1 MATVLKD
8 AIKREQSQAR
18 LDTAECEHF
27 APKAKSKSFQ
37 RNLLLSIGGVFLLF
51 AICFSVYQY
60 QREKDY
66 KIDILHS
73 RLQMYNYEM
82 VQTLGE
88 DSLTDNR
95 LFHDYVERHQMEG
108 LRVSVIDLNG
118 RVILDSYDTNV
129 DSLGNHLQRKEIRQA
144 LQEGNGFDI
153 KRMSQSTHETYFYS
167 ATRFGNVIVRA
178 AVPYSVE
185 LTRSLQADD
194 TYIYFAIVLTLLLGV
209 ALYHITHRISRH
221 IGYLREFAVKAERG
235 EELDHELERRVP
247 DDELGDISHT
257 IIMLYW
263 KLRHSEEDKVRIK
276 RQLTQNAAHELK
288 TPAASIHGYLESILD
303 NPDMPE
309 DKRKH
314 FLERCFAQSERMNK
328 LLLDM
333 SALTKLDEMDD
344 SHSRNR
350 QEYHRVNVTQI
361 IQNVLDDTALQLHDK
376 GITPLLQMPRRMVND
391 QWSMVNVEVLGDASL
406 IYSIFRNLIDNAIA
420 YAAGAT
426 QLEITCHETES
437 EGRHFYEFAVSD
449 NGPGIEPQHL
459 EHIFERFYRI
469 DKGRSRKLGGT
480 GLGLAIVKNA
490 VAVHGGTTTACPTP
504 GGGLT
509 VRFTLAR
516 F

>member
-1 MATVLKD
+1 MATAL
-8 AIKREQSQAR
+8 
-18 LDTAECEHF
+18 
-27 APKAKSKSFQ
+27 KSKSFQ

-60 QREKDY
+60 KREKEY

-82 VQTLGE
+82 VQTVGK
-88 DSLTDNR
+88 DSMSCSR
-95 LFHDYVERHQMEG
+95 RFRDYVVHHQMEG
-108 LRVSVIDLNG
+108 LRVSVIDKEG
-118 RVILDSYDTNV
+118 RVIFDSYDTDV
-129 DSLGNHLQRKEIRQA
+129 EALGNHLQRTEIQQA
-144 LQEGNGFDI
+144 LREGSGYDI

-167 ATRFGNVIVRA
+167 ATRFDDVIVRA
-178 AVPYSVE
+178 AVPYSAE
-185 LTRSLQADD
+185 LTRSLQADN
-194 TYIYFAIVLTLLLGV
+194 TYIYYSGVLTLLLGIV
-209 ALYHITHRISRH
+209 LYYITHRISRH
-221 IGYLREFAVKAERG
+221 IGYLREFAVKAKEG
-235 EELDHELERRVP
+235 EKLDHELERRLP

-263 KLRHSEEDKVRIK
+263 KLRHSEEEKVRIK

-288 TPAASIHGYLESILD
+288 TPAASIHGYLESIID

-309 DKRKH
+309 DKKKH

-333 SALTKLDEMDD
+333 SALTKLDEIDD
-344 SHSRNR
+344 RSEAREAYR
-350 QEYHRVNVTQI
+350 PVDVLQI
-361 IQNVLDDTALQLHDK
+361 IQSALDDTALQLQEK
-376 GITPLLQMPRRMVND
+376 GIAPSLQLP
-391 QWSMVNVEVLGDASL
+391 QHVEVLGDQSL

-420 YAAGAT
+420 YATGAS
-426 QLEITCHETES
+426 LLSITCAEVEK
-437 EGRHFYEFAVSD
+437 EGRHFYEFIVSD
-449 NGPGIEPQHL
+449 NGQGVEAQHL
-459 EHIFERFYRI
+459 THLFERFYRV

-490 VAVHGGTTTACPTP
+490 VVAHGGQATALSTP

-509 VRFTLAR
+509 IRFTLAR

>member
-1 MATVLKD
+1 MATAL
-8 AIKREQSQAR
+8 
-18 LDTAECEHF
+18 
-27 APKAKSKSFQ
+27 KSKSFQ

-60 QREKDY
+60 KREKEY

-82 VQTLGE
+82 VQTVGK
-88 DSLTDNR
+88 DSMSCSR
-95 LFHDYVERHQMEG
+95 RFRDYVVHHQMEG
-108 LRVSVIDLNG
+108 LRVSVIDKEG
-118 RVILDSYDTNV
+118 RVIFDSYDTDV
-129 DSLGNHLQRKEIRQA
+129 EALGNHLQRTEIQQA
-144 LQEGNGFDI
+144 LREGSGYDI

-167 ATRFGNVIVRA
+167 ATRFDDVIVRA
-178 AVPYSVE
+178 AVPYSAE
-185 LTRSLQADD
+185 LTRSLQADN
-194 TYIYFAIVLTLLLGV
+194 TYIYYSGVLTLLLGIV
-209 ALYHITHRISRH
+209 LYYITHRISRH
-221 IGYLREFAVKAERG
+221 IGYLREFAVKAEEG
-235 EELDHELERRVP
+235 EKLDHELERRLP

-263 KLRHSEEDKVRIK
+263 KLRHSEEEKVRIK

-288 TPAASIHGYLESILD
+288 TPAASIHGYLESVID

-309 DKRKH
+309 DKKKH

-333 SALTKLDEMDD
+333 SALTKLDEIDD
-344 SHSRNR
+344 DRSEAR
-350 QEYHRVNVTQI
+350 QAYRPVDVLQI
-361 IQNVLDDTALQLHDK
+361 IQSALDDTALQLQEK
-376 GITPLLQMPRRMVND
+376 GIAPSLQLP
-391 QWSMVNVEVLGDASL
+391 QHVEVLGDQSL

-420 YAAGAT
+420 YATGAS
-426 QLEITCHETES
+426 LLSITCAEVEK
-437 EGRHFYEFAVSD
+437 EGRHFYEFIVSD
-449 NGPGIEPQHL
+449 NGQGVEAQHL
-459 EHIFERFYRI
+459 THLFERFYRV

-490 VAVHGGTTTACPTP
+490 VAAHGGQATALSTP

-509 VRFTLAR
+509 IRFTLAR

>member
-1 MATVLKD
+1 MDTVLKN
-8 AIKREQSQAR
+8 KSR
-18 LDTAECEHF
+18 
-27 APKAKSKSFQ
+27 SKSFQ
-37 RNLLLSIGGVFLLF
+37 SDLLLSLGGVFLLF
-51 AICFSVYQY
+51 AVCFSIYQY

-88 DSLTDNR
+88 DSLTNSQ
-95 LFHDYVERHQMEG
+95 LFHDYVERHQIEG
-108 LRVSVIDLNG
+108 LRVSVIDKEG
-118 RVILDSYDTNV
+118 QVIIDSYDTDI
-129 DSLGNHLQRKEIRQA
+129 DSLGNHLLRTEIQHA
-144 LQEGNGFDI
+144 LREGNGYDI
-153 KRMSQSTHETYFYS
+153 KRTSQSTHETYFYS
-167 ATRFGNVIVRA
+167 ATRFDDVIVRA
-178 AVPYSVE
+178 AVPYSAE
-185 LTRSLQADD
+185 LTRSLQADN
-194 TYIYFAIVLTLLLGV
+194 TYIYFAAALTLLLGIV
-209 ALYHITHRISRH
+209 LYHITHRISRH
-221 IGYLREFAVKAERG
+221 IGYLREFAVKAEEG
-235 EELDHELERRVP
+235 EELDHELERRLP

-309 DKRKH
+309 DKKKH
-314 FLERCFAQSERMNK
+314 FLERCYAQSERMSK

-344 SHSRNR
+344 NR
-350 QEYHRVNVTQI
+350 TEAQREYRPVDVLQI
-361 IQNVLDDTALQLHDK
+361 IQNVLDDTALQLQEK
-376 GITPLLQMPRRMVND
+376 GITSSLQTPQHIEVQGD
-391 QWSMVNVEVLGDASL
+391 QSL

-420 YAAGAT
+420 YATGASE
-426 QLEITCHETES
+426 LKIACNEIEK
-437 EGRHFYEFAVSD
+437 EGRHFYEFLVSD
-449 NGPGIEPQHL
+449 NGTGVEAQHL
-459 EHIFERFYRI
+459 SHLFERFYRV

-490 VAVHGGTTTACPTP
+490 VAAHGGQATALSTP

-509 VRFTLAR
+509 IRFTLAR

>member
-1 MATVLKD
+1 MATAL
-8 AIKREQSQAR
+8 
-18 LDTAECEHF
+18 
-27 APKAKSKSFQ
+27 KSKSFQ

-60 QREKDY
+60 KREKEY

-82 VQTLGE
+82 VQTVGK
-88 DSLTDNR
+88 DSMNCSR
-95 LFHDYVERHQMEG
+95 RFRDYVVHHQMEG
-108 LRVSVIDLNG
+108 LRVSVIDKEG
-118 RVILDSYDTNV
+118 RVIFDSYDTDV
-129 DSLGNHLQRKEIRQA
+129 EALGNHLQRTEIQQA
-144 LQEGNGFDI
+144 LREGSGYDI

-167 ATRFGNVIVRA
+167 ATRFDDVIVRA
-178 AVPYSVE
+178 AVPYSAE
-185 LTRSLQADD
+185 LTRSLQADN
-194 TYIYFAIVLTLLLGV
+194 TYIYYSGVLTLLLGIV
-209 ALYHITHRISRH
+209 LYYITHRISRH
-221 IGYLREFAVKAERG
+221 IGYLREFAVKAEEG
-235 EELDHELERRVP
+235 EKLDHELERRLP

-263 KLRHSEEDKVRIK
+263 KLRHSEEEKVRIK

-288 TPAASIHGYLESILD
+288 TPAASIHGYLESIID

-309 DKRKH
+309 DKKKH

-333 SALTKLDEMDD
+333 SALTKLDEIDD
-344 SHSRNR
+344 DRSEAREAYR
-350 QEYHRVNVTQI
+350 PVDVMQI
-361 IQNVLDDTALQLHDK
+361 IQSALDDTALQLQEK
-376 GITPLLQMPRRMVND
+376 GIAPSLQLP
-391 QWSMVNVEVLGDASL
+391 QHVEVLGDQSL

-420 YAAGAT
+420 YATGAS
-426 QLEITCHETES
+426 LLSITCAEVEK
-437 EGRHFYEFAVSD
+437 EGRHFYEFIVSD
-449 NGPGIEPQHL
+449 NGQGVEAQHL
-459 EHIFERFYRI
+459 THLFERFYRV

-490 VAVHGGTTTACPTP
+490 VAAHGGQATALSTS

-509 VRFTLAR
+509 IRFTLAR

>member
-1 MATVLKD
+1 MATAL
-8 AIKREQSQAR
+8 
-18 LDTAECEHF
+18 
-27 APKAKSKSFQ
+27 KSKSFQ

-60 QREKDY
+60 KREKEY

-82 VQTLGE
+82 VQTVGK
-88 DSLTDNR
+88 DSMSCSR
-95 LFHDYVERHQMEG
+95 RFRDYVVHHQMEG
-108 LRVSVIDLNG
+108 LRVSVIDKEG
-118 RVILDSYDTNV
+118 RVIFDSYDTDV
-129 DSLGNHLQRKEIRQA
+129 EALGNHLQRTEIQQA
-144 LQEGNGFDI
+144 LREGSGYDI

-167 ATRFGNVIVRA
+167 ATRFDDVIVRA
-178 AVPYSVE
+178 AVPYSAE
-185 LTRSLQADD
+185 LTRSLQADN
-194 TYIYFAIVLTLLLGV
+194 TYIYYSGVLTLLLGIV
-209 ALYHITHRISRH
+209 LYYITHRISRH
-221 IGYLREFAVKAERG
+221 IGYLREFAVKAEEG
-235 EELDHELERRVP
+235 EKLDHELERRLP

-263 KLRHSEEDKVRIK
+263 KLRHSEEEKVRIK

-288 TPAASIHGYLESILD
+288 TPAASIHGYLESIID

-309 DKRKH
+309 DKKKH

-333 SALTKLDEMDD
+333 SALTKLDEIDD
-344 SHSRNR
+344 DRSEAR
-350 QEYHRVNVTQI
+350 QAYRPVDVLQI
-361 IQNVLDDTALQLHDK
+361 IQSALDDTALQLQEK
-376 GITPLLQMPRRMVND
+376 GIAPSLQLP
-391 QWSMVNVEVLGDASL
+391 QHVEVLGDQSL

-420 YAAGAT
+420 YATGAS
-426 QLEITCHETES
+426 LLSITCAEVEK
-437 EGRHFYEFAVSD
+437 EGRHFYEFIVSD
-449 NGPGIEPQHL
+449 NGQGVEAQHL
-459 EHIFERFYRI
+459 THLFERFYRV

-490 VAVHGGTTTACPTP
+490 VAAHGGQATALSTP

-509 VRFTLAR
+509 IRFTIAR

>member
-1 MATVLKD
+1 MKN
-8 AIKREQSQAR
+8 KSR
-18 LDTAECEHF
+18 
-27 APKAKSKSFQ
+27 SKSFQ
-37 RNLLLSIGGVFLLF
+37 RNLLLSLGGVFLLF
-51 AICFSVYQY
+51 AVCFSVYQY

-88 DSLTDNR
+88 DSLTNSK
-95 LFHDYVERHQMEG
+95 LFHNYVERHQIEG
-108 LRVSVIDLNG
+108 LRVSVIKKEG
-118 RVILDSYDTNV
+118 QVILDSYDTNI
-129 DSLGNHLQRKEIRQA
+129 DSLDNHLQRTEIQQA
-144 LQEGNGFDI
+144 LHDGNGYDI
-153 KRMSQSTHETYFYS
+153 KRVSQSTHETYFYS
-167 ATRFGNVIVRA
+167 ATRFNDVIVRA

-185 LTRSLQADD
+185 LTRSLQVDN
-194 TYIYFAIVLTLLLGV
+194 TYIYFAAALTLLLGIV
-209 ALYHITHRISRH
+209 LYHITHRISRH
-221 IGYLREFAVKAERG
+221 IGYLREFAVKAEEG
-235 EELDHELERRVP
+235 EELDHELERRLP
-247 DDELGDISHT
+247 NDELGDISHT
-257 IIMLYW
+257 IITLYW

-309 DKRKH
+309 EKKKH
-314 FLERCFAQSERMNK
+314 FLERCYAQSERMTK
-328 LLLDM
+328 LLQDM

-344 SHSRNR
+344 DRSR
-350 QEYHRVNVTQI
+350 EDYHQVNVLQI
-361 IQNVLDDTALQLHDK
+361 IQSVIDDTALQLHDK
-376 GITPLLQMPRRMVND
+376 GIAASLQVPCR
-391 QWSMVNVEVLGDASL
+391 VEVLGDASL

-420 YAAGAT
+420 YATGAT
-426 QLEITCHETES
+426 RLDIVCKEAES

-449 NGPGIEPQHL
+449 NGPGVEPQHL
-459 EHIFERFYRI
+459 DHLFERFYRI

-490 VAVHGGTTTACPTP
+490 VAAHGGTATAQFTP

-509 VRFTLAR
+509 IHFTLAK